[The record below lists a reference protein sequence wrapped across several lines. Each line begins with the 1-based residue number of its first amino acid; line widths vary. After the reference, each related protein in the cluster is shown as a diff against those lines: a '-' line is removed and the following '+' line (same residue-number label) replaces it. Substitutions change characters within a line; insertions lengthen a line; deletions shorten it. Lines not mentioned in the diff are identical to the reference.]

1 MAAMLSNA
9 SCRVRRSI
17 ADLVLLC
24 GLVIVAVTCLAAPAP
39 AAEKVLFG
47 MTSRTGFSAA
57 HYVAEEKKLYAAE
70 NLDVETYAVGSAA
83 GVLQQVAAG
92 SLNIAQ
98 AATDQILRALLQG
111 VPLRIVG
118 GAVAMPPF
126 RLVAAKGVK
135 IWSELKG
142 KTITVGGKS
151 DVTLYFL
158 RVMARKNGLADGDYD
173 LIYGGGTPNRFAQ
186 LASGA
191 VAAAIL
197 TNPQDF
203 IALEQGYADLGSVSQ
218 YVPAWAQNN
227 LIVDVRWSAKNAG
240 IVTAFLKA
248 WVQATRYYYD
258 PNNRAEVI
266 QILAKHTKV
275 SPEAA
280 TSTYD
285 LFIKESVISPDAE
298 LHLKGLAANLD
309 ALLTMG
315 EIATI
320 PNIDGYIDL
329 SFLNAAVSSLKK

>member
-1 MAAMLSNA
+1 MTATFAKAFRLLALSPEGLTA
-9 SCRVRRSI
+9 TLAFII
-17 ADLVLLC
+17 ALT
-24 GLVIVAVTCLAAPAP
+24 AVAPAR
-39 AAEKVLFG
+39 AAEKILFG

-98 AATDQILRALLQG
+98 AATDQILRAMLQG

-126 RLVAAKGVK
+126 RLVASKGIK
-135 IWSELKG
+135 SWSELKG

-151 DVTLYFL
+151 DVTLFFL

-191 VAAAIL
+191 VSAAIL

-203 IALEQGYADLGSVSQ
+203 IALQQGYADLGSVSQ

-227 LIVDVRWSAKNAG
+227 LIVDSRWSAKNAVS
-240 IVTAFLKA
+240 IAAFLRA
-248 WVQATRYYYD
+248 WVRATRYYYD
-258 PNNRAEVI
+258 PANRAEVI
-266 QILAKHTKV
+266 EILAKYTKV
-275 SPEAA
+275 APDAA

-285 LFIKESVISPDAE
+285 LFIKDSVISPDAE
-298 LHLKGLAANLD
+298 LNHQGLDANLE
-309 ALLTMG
+309 ALVTLG
-315 EIATI
+315 EIQAI
-320 PNIDGYIDL
+320 PKIDGYIDL